1 MELWAVYMFP
11 FMTSCFNTRTNQP
24 STGNLFRTTSYF
36 GIILYTQFLVKL
48 KLAWYGLFKDICS
61 HSKKVSNLLLQ
72 QASSIKVFQFLLF
85 GCSRPLCSCW
95 KHWRPY
101 FRSQLYFFKVKEIYQ
116 KLSFHSI
123 QLTKFEII
131 HHISHWVFL
140 VKLKLTWYGLFKDI
154 SSHTKKVSNLLLQ

>member
-72 QASSIKVFQFLLF
+72 QASSILKTLFPFTTLFL
-85 GCSRPLCSCW
+85 
-95 KHWRPY
+95 K
-101 FRSQLYFFKVKEIYQ
+101 SQRN
-116 KLSFHSI
+116 LSTTIIPFNITYKIWNNPSYSTMTFHSKI
-123 QLTKFEII
+123 ETCLIWDVQRYLQSFKESFKFTFATSI
-131 HHISHWVFL
+131 V
-140 VKLKLTWYGLFKDI
+140 Y
-154 SSHTKKVSNLLLQ
+154 